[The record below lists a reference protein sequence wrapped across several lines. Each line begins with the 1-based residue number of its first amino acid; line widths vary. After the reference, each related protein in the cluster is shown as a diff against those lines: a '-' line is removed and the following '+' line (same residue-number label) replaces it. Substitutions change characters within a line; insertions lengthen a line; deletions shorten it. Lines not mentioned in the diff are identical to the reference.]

1 MVLRGPQTGRSRCK
15 RGRDGILAL
24 ARMGTHRY
32 ASPRVACPA
41 TELSLSPQ
49 GICAAGT
56 QAPTDVNSTF
66 PFSFGI
72 GVEDGALADIEHNEI
87 ISTLSP
93 FALGIGR
100 AVAFLVSGIHLVGA
114 DGDSRVRGNTVSG
127 AYEGIVLG
135 PAVIVVG
142 TVAPTAA
149 TAGPEIRNNTVTDS
163 FIGFALAVEG
173 ANHVHGNDAHLNF
186 AGILVIDSSANV
198 IHDNDFRGNLE
209 VDCFDE
215 TIGTGTAG
223 TDNNWSDNLGN
234 SNSPIGLCTAD
245 PV

>member
-1 MVLRGPQTGRSRCK
+1 MTPHAGGLDARTPSGPLETMW
-15 RGRDGILAL
+15 DA
-24 ARMGTHRY
+24 HRF
-32 ASPRVACPA
+32 
-41 TELSLSPQ
+41 EMKL
-49 GICAAGT
+49 
-56 QAPTDVNSTF
+56 VNPSNRRKYT
-66 PFSFGI
+66 
-72 GVEDGALADIEHNEI
+72 
-87 ISTLSP
+87 
-93 FALGIGR
+93 
-100 AVAFLVSGIHLVGA
+100 
-114 DGDSRVRGNTVSG
+114 
-127 AYEGIVLG
+127 
-135 PAVIVVG
+135 VIVVG